1 MSRIFITGS
10 ADGLGLAAARALAA
24 EGHELVLHARS
35 PERSETIIDIVP
47 NRLGMVIGD
56 LSSDEQ
62 TRSVADQVNAFGRMD
77 AVIHNAGVY
86 LLPGRETTEDGHART
101 LAVNTLAPYILT
113 AMIQRPDRLVYLSSG
128 MHRSGRSS
136 LDDIDWVQR
145 RWSAN
150 QAYSESKLHVATLAA
165 AVARKWPDVL
175 SNSVDPGWVPTKM
188 GGANAPDDLQMGH
201 ETQAW
206 LAVSE
211 DPQAKVSG
219 AYWYHQ
225 QQNSAAPSVND
236 PAFQERLLDKL
247 AELTGLPLL

>member
-1 MSRIFITGS
+1 MSRVFITGS
-10 ADGLGLAAARALAA
+10 TDGLGLAAARALEA

-35 PERSETIIDIVP
+35 QERAETIIDVVP

-62 TRSVADQVNAFGRMD
+62 TRSVADQVNAIGRMD
-77 AVIHNAGVY
+77 VVIHNAGVY
-86 LLPGRETTEDGHART
+86 LLPGRDTTEDGHATT

-145 RWSAN
+145 RWSAS

-165 AVARKWPDVL
+165 AVARIWPDVL

-219 AYWYHQ
+219 AYWYHR
-225 QQNSAAPSVND
+225 QQNSAAPAVND
-236 PAFQERLLDKL
+236 PAFQDRLIDKL
-247 AELTGLPLL
+247 AELTGIRLL

>member
-1 MSRIFITGS
+1 MSRVFITGS
-10 ADGLGLAAARALAA
+10 TDGLGLAAARALEA
-24 EGHELVLHARS
+24 EGHEVVLHARS
-35 PERSETIIDIVP
+35 QERAETIIDVVP

-56 LSSDEQ
+56 FRSDEQ
-62 TRSVADQVNAFGRMD
+62 TRSVADQVNAIGRMD

-86 LLPGRETTEDGHART
+86 LLPGRETTEDGHAKT

-219 AYWYHQ
+219 AYWYHR
-225 QQNSAAPSVND
+225 QQNSAAPAVHN
-236 PAFQERLLDKL
+236 PAFQDRLLDKL
-247 AELTGLPLL
+247 AELTGIRLL